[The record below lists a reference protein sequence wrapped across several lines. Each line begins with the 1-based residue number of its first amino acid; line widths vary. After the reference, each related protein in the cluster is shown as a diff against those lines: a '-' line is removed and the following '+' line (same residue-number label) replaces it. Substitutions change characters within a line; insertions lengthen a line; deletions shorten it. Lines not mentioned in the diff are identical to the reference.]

1 MEGTRIYKNF
11 HQWLLPPRAVV
22 GVLGLASVFV
32 FVGIVLLAIGSPGL
46 TVGGAIFFGI
56 GLVLI
61 LICLLLCMHACFVL
75 YVKDEA
81 TQTQANDTISSD
93 NKRTSDFIPTY
104 AVIDKKPPPSPSSV
118 RNGRIGG
125 GAGASKKFVTLG
137 GNPPPSATVV
147 TYQDR
152 GNSVPYQTSLTYPP
166 AIEGGNLK
174 YSTYNAGQPSYEFQ
188 QQPQQHYYTQQHQ
201 QQQQIARQ
209 LFPVNSSQPTPYST
223 LSSRQQQRSD
233 NYAVQVYPGFSSRY
247 DEDYDNPGDSTPMLN
262 QQSPRWTTNS
272 SVADDIPE
280 PTPLVHP
287 SAKRPM
293 TFDQVSSSKM
303 SIYDNV
309 QFGLNKLDEEE

>member
-22 GVLGLASVFV
+22 GILGLASVFV

-56 GLVLI
+56 GLILV
-61 LICLLLCMHACFVL
+61 LICLLLCLHACFVL
-75 YVKDEA
+75 YVKDEG
-81 TQTQANDTISSD
+81 TQTQANDTTSSD
-93 NKRTSDFIPTY
+93 NKRASDFIPTY

-125 GAGASKKFVTLG
+125 GAGTSKKFVTLG
-137 GNPPPSATVV
+137 GNPPHSATV

-174 YSTYNAGQPSYEFQ
+174 YSTYNAGQPSYEYQ
-188 QQPQQHYYTQQHQ
+188 QQPQQQYYQ
-201 QQQQIARQ
+201 QQQRIARQ

-223 LSSRQQQRSD
+223 LSSRQQQSS

-262 QQSPRWTTNS
+262 QQQSPRWATNS
-272 SVADDIPE
+272 SLADDIPE